1 MRFYRPFEEHICL
14 AFQFAI
20 FVDDLK
26 SREQSIGA
34 VVGKGRSIGTTV
46 NQSVFL
52 CKTVI
57 QSVQLILC
65 LFDFTVRVI
74 LGLQFN
80 QVADAISYPNH
91 TLDTVLSGCRYLYRR
106 HTGVLSEIDFVVQ
119 NRVRE
124 VPYRRVCR
132 DGIIFFLQLVGNL
145 VFRDFSVNV

>member
-1 MRFYRPFEEHICL
+1 MRFNRPFEEHIRL

-34 VVGKGRSIGTTV
+34 VVGKSGSIGTAV
-46 NQSVFL
+46 NQSVLL
-52 CKTVI
+52 CEAVI
-57 QSVQLILC
+57 QSVQLFLC
-65 LFDFTVRVI
+65 LFDFAVGVI

-80 QVADAISYPNH
+80 QVSDAISYPNH
-91 TLDTVLSGCRYLYRR
+91 TLDTVLGGCRYLYRR
-106 HTGVLSEIDFVVQ
+106 HTGVLTEIDFIVQ

-124 VPYRRVCR
+124 VSYRRVCR